1 MDETS
6 SGDGPEK
13 SLKWFPGT
21 AEQERRFRKWIEE
34 TDEPICIEEVEEW
47 LEANASNLLEG
58 DDGGVDFE
66 QLSNNIARDFQRKI
80 SPTANVRLPG
90 YGYPLDFMYVGYY
103 PVISNNDGIRW
114 YTAPLWNRELCMMKV
129 IEEITSKP
137 GWCDDV
143 RHAHIAAKW
152 KKEILGLDWSNY
164 LSYADFTPSMADLC
178 IDELKRKADLYEK
191 TGLIPVLDAAVCVIK
206 SDKLVPDAL
215 KRELSLGR
223 QKLFQS
229 MSDSDKPRDEVTI
242 DLIDPFTCPLMY
254 HRSRILPDRSIDL
267 TNCLE
272 ACGKGDILLS
282 PWDPKKRSQRYN
294 MLDPSFQWLPC
305 DVIMDE
311 TGKAKINSYIN
322 NLHPIEHADMYTT
335 IEKFINLALPAL
347 DVLYRWPFEFD
358 HQRIGSHDISYD
370 CKVPEIC
377 ADKECSCLNIPAEA
391 FEEYKTERP
400 QKEESESTYEDKND
414 RLLNLKLER
423 NETQVE
429 HLLRKWFDE
438 GNDWCQQVL
447 ENRVDPLGKWFN
459 ETHPLHFSEP
469 ILHDHHLT
477 ASDIHSSAFFSEK
490 FPPKKRDRFQIVVK
504 LTEIHLT
511 PENPEYVC
519 DSWKTDGLL
528 NEHIIST
535 ALFCY
540 DSDNVTDGYMYFSTV
555 IDQRDLERMRH
566 LDRFDVERAYAF
578 RPADGEFQSIGRVLI
593 NTTMAVF
600 YPNIYRHHQGSFSL
614 VDRSRPGYR
623 KILML
628 HLVDP
633 AIPIISTSNVPPQQ
647 FHWWTEC
654 KAHNG
659 GLQIIER
666 LPPELRAMVS
676 SYVDFPIDSEKAKEI
691 RNVHRVNRAR
701 LEYRAG
707 YEDRSYETDSNDESQ
722 GDDDEGDDDEGDDDE
737 DQDDEDQDEGFD
749 SDESNNEWRASDI
762 RKVNNAHQDPVR

>member
-1 MDETS
+1 MDCTS
-6 SGDGPEK
+6 SDDNSEK
-13 SLKWFPGT
+13 SLEWFPGT
-21 AEQERRFRKWIEE
+21 PQQEKQFREWIEE
-34 TDEPICIEEVEEW
+34 ADEPICMEEVEEW

-58 DDGGVDFE
+58 DDGSVDLE
-66 QLSNNIARDFQRKI
+66 QLSNNIARYFQRKI
-80 SPTANVRLPG
+80 SPTAIIRLPG
-90 YGYPLDFMYVGYY
+90 YGYSLDFT
-103 PVISNNDGIRW
+103 W
-114 YTAPLWNRELCMMKV
+114 YTTPLWSRELCMIKV

-137 GWCDDV
+137 GWFDDV

-164 LSYADFTPSMADLC
+164 LSYADLTPSMADLC
-178 IDELKRKADLYEK
+178 IDELKLKADLYEK
-191 TGLIPVLDAAVCVIK
+191 TGLIPVLDAAACVIK

-229 MSDSDKPRDEVTI
+229 MSDSDKPRDEFTI

-358 HQRIGSHDISYD
+358 HQRIDSHDISYD

-400 QKEESESTYEDKND
+400 QKEESESTYEEKND

-423 NETQVE
+423 NETHVE

-438 GNDWCQQVL
+438 GEDWCQQVL
-447 ENRVDPLGKWFN
+447 ENRVDPLDKWFN

-469 ILHDHHLT
+469 ISTRWYHEDHLT
-477 ASDIHSSAFFSEK
+477 ASKIHSSAFFSEK
-490 FPPKKRDRFQIVVK
+490 YPPKKRDRFQIIVK

-555 IDQRDLERMRH
+555 IDRPDLEGMRRI
-566 LDRFDVERAYAF
+566 DKFDAERAYAF
-578 RPADGEFQSIGRVLI
+578 KPAEGEFQTIGRVLI

-623 KILML
+623 KILVL

-647 FHWWTEC
+647 SHWWTEC
-654 KAHNG
+654 KAHNE

-676 SYVDFPIDSEKAKEI
+676 SYVDFPIDSEKAKKI
-691 RNVHRVNRAR
+691 RNDHRVNRVM
-701 LEYRAG
+701 LQYRTG

-722 GDDDEGDDDEGDDDE
+722 GDDDEDSDDEA
-737 DQDDEDQDEGFD
+737 QDEGSD
-749 SDESNNEWRASDI
+749 SDESNNE
-762 RKVNNAHQDPVR
+762 